1 MRRVDDGIED
11 RPVLERQCKAGWV
24 IERDKSRRGGMSLQI
39 PRLVSVS
46 RTTQS
51 SKRVALNLY
60 STLFRVVLPHQAMSM
75 REI

>member
-1 MRRVDDGIED
+1 
-11 RPVLERQCKAGWV
+11 
-24 IERDKSRRGGMSLQI
+24 MSLQI